1 MQKYNPTGKLRQIS
15 VKELECRT
23 CHYRWFPRIDKANGE
38 VRMPKNCPDPK
49 CKSPYWNV
57 PYSRK

>member
-1 MQKYNPTGKLRQIS
+1 MQKHNPTGKLREIS
-15 VKELECRT
+15 VNELECMT